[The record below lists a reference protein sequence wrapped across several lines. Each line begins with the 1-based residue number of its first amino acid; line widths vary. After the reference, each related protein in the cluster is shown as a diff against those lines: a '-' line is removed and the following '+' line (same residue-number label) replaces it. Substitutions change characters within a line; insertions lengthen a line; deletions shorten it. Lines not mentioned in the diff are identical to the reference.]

1 MGPDQV
7 GQILN
12 FPASPLTAEDSPL
25 PRRSSHSAATAQLP
39 ADALAEV
46 DQIFEI
52 RSRGLSHSA
61 ESQAREDIERT
72 RLYEEFSSLSTDVIR
87 PAMQAFLE
95 RVRMNGGGGLLEV
108 RDGVQEAGVSPRIRL
123 WLSLSG
129 ELIGRPRQ
137 DQHPYLQLDFDLAQ
151 QLVNVA
157 EGDMWKGHGASGPV
171 GSWIVSEITDAVV
184 TESLLGILRRAA
196 A

>member
-12 FPASPLTAEDSPL
+12 FPASPLISEDSL
-25 PRRSSHSAATAQLP
+25 PRSASQSAATPISA
-39 ADALAEV
+39 ADALREV
-46 DQIFEI
+46 DQIFET
-52 RSRGLSHSA
+52 RSRGLSHTA
-61 ESQAREDIERT
+61 ESQERADTERT
-72 RLYEEFSSLSTDVIR
+72 RLYEEFSSTSATIIR
-87 PAMQAFLE
+87 PAMEAFLE
-95 RVRMNGGGGLLEV
+95 RVRTNGGGGLLEV
-108 RDGVQEAGVSPRIRL
+108 RDGVQEAGVSPRVRL

-137 DQHPYLQLDFDLAQ
+137 DQHPYLQLDFDIAL
-151 QLVNVA
+151 QLVSVA
-157 EGDMWKGHGASGPV
+157 EGDMWKGHGSSGPV

>member
-12 FPASPLTAEDSPL
+12 FPTSPLVSEDSP
-25 PRRSSHSAATAQLP
+25 PQSASQSAATP
-39 ADALAEV
+39 VSADALREV
-46 DQIFEI
+46 DQIFEA
-52 RSRGLSHSA
+52 RSRGLSRTA
-61 ESQAREDIERT
+61 ESQERADTERT
-72 RLYEEFSSLSTDVIR
+72 RLYEEFSSTSATVIR
-87 PAMQAFLE
+87 PAMEAFLE
-95 RVRMNGGGGLLEV
+95 RVRTNGGGGLLEV
-108 RDGVQEAGVSPRIRL
+108 RDGVQEAGVSPRVRL

-129 ELIGRPRQ
+129 ELIGRPRR
-137 DQHPYLQLDFDLAQ
+137 DQHPYLQLDFDLAL

-157 EGDMWKGHGASGPV
+157 EGDMWKGHGSSGLV

>member
-1 MGPDQV
+1 MGPDQI

-12 FPASPLTAEDSPL
+12 FPASPLMSEDSL
-25 PRRSSHSAATAQLP
+25 PRSVSESAATPIPA
-39 ADALAEV
+39 ADALREV
-46 DQIFEI
+46 DQIFET
-52 RSRGLSHSA
+52 RSRGLSHTA
-61 ESQAREDIERT
+61 ESQQRADTERT
-72 RLYEEFSSLSTDVIR
+72 RLYEEFSSTSASIIR
-87 PAMQAFLE
+87 PAMEAFLE
-95 RVRMNGGGGLLEV
+95 RVRTNGGGGLLEV
-108 RDGVQEAGVSPRIRL
+108 RDGVQEAGVSPRVRL

-137 DQHPYLQLDFDLAQ
+137 DQHPYLQLDFDLAL

-157 EGDMWKGHGASGPV
+157 EGDMWKGHGSSGPV
-171 GSWIVSEITDAVV
+171 GSWIVSEITGAVV

>member
-12 FPASPLTAEDSPL
+12 FPASPLTAEDSSL
-25 PRRSSHSAATAQLP
+25 PRHTPHGAASPVPSTDVLR
-39 ADALAEV
+39 EV
-46 DQIFEI
+46 DRIFEI
-52 RSRGLSHSA
+52 RSRGLSHLA
-61 ESQAREDIERT
+61 ESQVRADTERT
-72 RLYEEFSSLSTDVIR
+72 RLYEEFSSMSTHVIR
-87 PAMQAFLE
+87 PAMEAFLA

-108 RDGVQEAGVSPRIRL
+108 RDGVQEAGVSPRVRL

-137 DQHPYLQLDFDLAQ
+137 DQHPYLQLDFDIDL

-157 EGDMWKGHGASGPV
+157 EGDMWKGHGSSGPV
-171 GSWIVSEITDAVV
+171 GSWVVSDITDVVV
-184 TESLLGILRRAA
+184 TESLIEILRRAA

>member
-12 FPASPLTAEDSPL
+12 FPTSPLVSEDSP
-25 PRRSSHSAATAQLP
+25 PQSASQSAATP
-39 ADALAEV
+39 VSADALREV
-46 DQIFEI
+46 DQIFEA
-52 RSRGLSHSA
+52 RSRGLSHTA
-61 ESQAREDIERT
+61 ESQERADTERT
-72 RLYEEFSSLSTDVIR
+72 RLYEEFSSTSATVIR
-87 PAMQAFLE
+87 PAMEAFLE
-95 RVRMNGGGGLLEV
+95 RVRTNGGGGLLEV
-108 RDGVQEAGVSPRIRL
+108 RDGVQEAGVSPRVRL

-129 ELIGRPRQ
+129 ELIGRPRR
-137 DQHPYLQLDFDLAQ
+137 DQHPYLQLDFDLAL

-157 EGDMWKGHGASGPV
+157 EGDMWKGHGSSGLV

>member
-12 FPASPLTAEDSPL
+12 FPASPLTSEDSSP
-25 PRRSSHSAATAQLP
+25 PRHTPHGAASAMPST
-39 ADALAEV
+39 DALREV
-46 DQIFEI
+46 DRIFEI

-61 ESQAREDIERT
+61 ESQERADTERT
-72 RLYEEFSSLSTDVIR
+72 RLYEEFSSMSTHVIR
-87 PAMQAFLE
+87 PAMEAFLA
-95 RVRMNGGGGLLEV
+95 RVRVNGGGGLLEV
-108 RDGVQEAGVSPRIRL
+108 RDGVQEAGVSPRVRL

-137 DQHPYLQLDFDLAQ
+137 DQHPYLQLDFDVAL
-151 QLVNVA
+151 QLVHVA
-157 EGDMWKGHGASGPV
+157 EGDMWKGHGSSGPV
-171 GSWIVSEITDAVV
+171 GSWVVSDITDVVV
-184 TESLLGILRRAA
+184 TESLIEILRRAA